1 MIKKRSRVLL
11 LRVSLVGAI
20 NRKIIIMD
28 ESGTTMRRVVMQGI
42 KAGPRIILTCSLG
55 RRGSKQSKVR
65 KVAVRMR
72 KWLIWTMTM
81 VRLLLS

>member
-11 LRVSLVGAI
+11 LVSLVGAI
-20 NRKIIIMD
+20 NQKIIIMD

-42 KAGPRIILTCSLG
+42 KAAPRIILTCSLG
-55 RRGSKQSKVR
+55 GRGSKQSKVR
-65 KVAVRMR
+65 KVAARMR

-81 VRLLLS
+81 VRLRLS